1 MGVLHKIL
9 LLWEKSKRDDMVSL
23 LQETGYGQG
32 EAFYRVG
39 QAISECLPNDNKEK
53 KLLDGFL
60 SGRERMKEEM
70 KKETGQT
77 GLFE

>member
-1 MGVLHKIL
+1 MLHKIL
-9 LLWEKSKRDDMVSL
+9 LLWEVSNGDDMVSL
-23 LQETGYGQG
+23 LQETGYGQS

-39 QAISECLPNDNKEK
+39 QTISECLPNDNKKK

-60 SGRERMKEEM
+60 SGRERLKEEM